1 MADQAPSA
9 AQLSS
14 LKVLSHLF
22 ASNRVGFVIKAVLLL
37 MSLNWFSS
45 ASWEWLQWL
54 PGLGGQKPVGIP
66 RLILG
71 TAALPVLLFWLLMQ
85 ARNAR
90 QIIRPT
96 ISEHS
101 PNRVRGLVMYLSTLR
116 ADYLGL
122 LQEALKQG
130 MDLEGFRQ
138 QFGHINWRMPLE
150 AVDYHTPDLAF
161 VVVIASSGEGGSV
174 KQLGEFKALL
184 DTVFPNPAFRL
195 VALEDCFGDEGD
207 KVAFKDGVDFEVK
220 PERLATATNAAY
232 EYLRRQGLR
241 PSDILIDITGGLK
254 VPTVVGSAVALA
266 EGRRIQYV
274 STRDYHVRVYD
285 VSYEL

>member
-14 LKVLSHLF
+14 LRVLSHLF
-22 ASNRVGFVIKAVLLL
+22 ASNRIGFVIKAVLLL
-37 MSLNWFSS
+37 TSLNWFSS
-45 ASWEWLQWL
+45 ALWEWLQWF
-54 PGLGGQKPVGIP
+54 PGLGGQQPVGIP

-71 TAALPVLLFWLLMQ
+71 TATLPVLLLWLVMQ

-90 QIIRPT
+90 QMLRPT

-101 PNRVRGLVMYLSTLR
+101 PDQVRGLVMYLSSLR
-116 ADYLGL
+116 ADYLGS

-130 MDLEGFRQ
+130 MDLTAFRQ

-150 AVDYHTPDLAF
+150 AVNHHAQKLAF
-161 VVVIASSGEGGSV
+161 VVVIASSGEGGSA

-184 DTVFPNPAFRL
+184 DTVFPNLAFRL
-195 VALEDCFGDEGD
+195 VALEECFSDKGD
-207 KVAFKDGVDFEVK
+207 KAAFKDGVDFEVE

-232 EYLRRQGLR
+232 EYLRIQGLR
-241 PSDILIDITGGLK
+241 PTDILIDITGGLK

>member
-1 MADQAPSA
+1 M
-9 AQLSS
+9 
-14 LKVLSHLF
+14 KVLSHLF

-54 PGLGGQKPVGIP
+54 PWLGGQKPVGIP

-71 TAALPVLLFWLLMQ
+71 TATLPILLLGLVIQ

-101 PNRVRGLVMYLSTLR
+101 PDQVHGLVIYLSALR
-116 ADYLGL
+116 ADYLGS

-130 MDLEGFRQ
+130 MDLKGFRQ

-150 AVDYHTPDLAF
+150 AVNHHAPKLAF
-161 VVVIASSGEGGSV
+161 MVVIASSGEDGSA
-174 KQLGEFKALL
+174 KQLGEFKASL

-195 VALEDCFGDEGD
+195 VDLADCFSDEGD
-207 KVAFKDGVDFEVK
+207 KVAFKDGVDFEVE

-254 VPTVVGSAVALA
+254 VTTVVGSAVALA

-274 STRDYHVRVYD
+274 STRDFEVRVYD

>member
-14 LKVLSHLF
+14 MKVLSHLF

-45 ASWEWLQWL
+45 ALWEWLQWL
-54 PGLGGQKPVGIP
+54 PWIDGKKPDGIP
-66 RLILG
+66 RLIIG
-71 TAALPVLLFWLLMQ
+71 TATLPALLFWLVIQ

-90 QIIRPT
+90 QIIHPT
-96 ISEHS
+96 ISVKS
-101 PNRVRGLVMYLSTLR
+101 PEQVQGLVMYLSSLKG
-116 ADYLGL
+116 DYLGL
-122 LQEALKQG
+122 LQEALKKG

-138 QFGHINWRMPLE
+138 QFGHFNWRMPLE
-150 AVDYHTPDLAF
+150 AVDHHAPKLAF
-161 VVVIASSGEGGSV
+161 MVVIASSGKDGSI
-174 KQLGEFKALL
+174 KQLSEFKALL

-195 VALEDCFGDEGD
+195 VALEDCFSD
-207 KVAFKDGVDFEVK
+207 KDDKLAFKDGLDFEVE

-241 PSDILIDITGGLK
+241 QSEILIDITGGLK
-254 VPTVVGSAVALA
+254 VTTVVGSAVALA

-274 STRDYHVRVYD
+274 STRDFEVRVYD